1 MRIAQI
7 APPWFTV
14 PPARY
19 GGTER
24 VVALL
29 CDGLVARGHD
39 VTLVASGGSHTAAR
53 LVSPLSEPP
62 EPRDLGNEWD
72 DIFHTATAY
81 RSLGEVDVIHDHS
94 GVLGPVLGAAARRG
108 VGGAPIVHTIH
119 GGWTRRSRRHYR
131 MIHHEVE
138 LVAISDAQRRAQ
150 PDISIGAVVHNGL
163 DPAHFP
169 FRADKEDRLVFLGR
183 CSADKGPVEAIEV
196 AARTGL
202 PLDMLIKVNEPDE
215 IEYWENAVVPRLH
228 RGVNVIVNAD
238 HEQSVGALGAAM
250 ALVSPLRWEE
260 PFGLVM
266 IEAMACGTPVL
277 VCPRGA
283 APEVISHG
291 VTGWL
296 TDPSD
301 PVESTIAALGK
312 VHDLDPA
319 ACRERVL
326 EHFTH
331 DVMVDAYVAVYEQA
345 LR

>member
-39 VTLVASGGSHTAAR
+39 VTLIASGGSHTAAR
-53 LVSPLSEPP
+53 LVSPLAEPP
-62 EPRDLGNEWD
+62 DPGDLGNEWD
-72 DIFHTATAY
+72 DIFHVATAY
-81 RSLGEVDVIHDHS
+81 SALGEVDVIHDHS
-94 GVLGPVLGAAARRG
+94 GVLGPVLGAATRRG

-119 GGWTRRSRRHYR
+119 GGWTPRSRRHYR
-131 MIHHEVE
+131 MIDGEVH
-138 LVAISDAQRRAQ
+138 LVAISEAQRRAQ
-150 PDISIGAVVHNGL
+150 PDIAIPSMVHNGL
-163 DPAHFP
+163 DPTQFP
-169 FRADKEDRLVFLGR
+169 FRSVKEDRLVFLGR
-183 CSADKGPVEAIEV
+183 CSPDKGPVEAMEV

-215 IEYWENAVVPRLH
+215 VEYWQEAVLPALH
-228 RGVNVIVNAD
+228 EGVNVIVNAD
-238 HEQSVGALGAAM
+238 HQQSIDALGAAM
-250 ALVSPLRWEE
+250 ALVSPLQWDE

-283 APEVISHG
+283 APEVVEHG

-296 TDPSD
+296 TDPDD
-301 PVESTIAALGK
+301 PVDSTIAALSK
-312 VHDLDPA
+312 VRDIDPA
-319 ACRERVL
+319 ACRARVL
-326 EHFTH
+326 ELFTH
-331 DVMVDAYVAVYEQA
+331 DVMVDGYVDAYEQA